1 MQWLKKLFG
10 GGINQ
15 AYLTQEQKNQLRLIK
30 VNRGGLRPSVAAD
43 SKNKLINS
51 IKTNISIKQAELNNT
66 TQQKRRQQLGNQI
79 TIKKKNLQLV
89 QKL

>member
-1 MQWLKKLFG
+1 MQWLKNLFG

-15 AYLTQEQKNQLRLIK
+15 AYLTQEQKNQLRLLK
-30 VNRGGLRPSVAAD
+30 NNRGGIRPSVAID

-51 IKTNISIKQAELNNT
+51 IKTNISMKQAELNNT